1 MLCIWLSHI
10 IATSCMWQFST
21 WNMANA
27 PKELVLKFD
36 LVLEI
41 LNLNLNRHVAIGDSS
56 SFPGEKRKAEI
67 ARTEVLGNLLLLPC
81 RLTTIVI
88 HLNYCHSGIILPFW
102 ESCSQVFIFLLMRFH
117 LEMLRLIPYLWNFSG
132 PCLFSQ
138 AIDTCFHCFWS
149 FGWLVSFKFSSFAV
163 WKDSLATYA
172 NCLVVL
178 EKLKNIK
185 IYSIA
190 ISTDWRFRKN

>member
-1 MLCIWLSHI
+1 MCQL
-10 IATSCMWQFST
+10 ST
-21 WNMANA
+21 WNIANA

-36 LVLEI
+36 LFLEI
-41 LNLNLNRHVAIGDSS
+41 LNFNLNRHVASEDSS
-56 SFPGEKRKAEI
+56 SFSGEKRKAEK
-67 ARTEVLGNLLLLPC
+67 ARTEVLGNLFLLPC
-81 RLTTIVI
+81 RLTIIVI

-102 ESCSQVFIFLLMRFH
+102 ESCSQVFIFSLMRFD
-117 LEMLRLIPYLWNFSG
+117 LEMLHLIPYLEFQW
-132 PCLFSQ
+132 PLPLSQ
-138 AIDTCFHCFWS
+138 AIDTCFHLFWS

-190 ISTDWRFRKN
+190 ISFFLNIFITV